1 MDRLPRR
8 LILGSVFALPIVA
21 ATIDHG
27 ASTIFYLLA
36 LVGLV
41 VGWPARR
48 QLEPGEKRIL
58 WGWVAIFVAAAL
70 TVLVAEDF
78 RGYRRQLGHF
88 KLFPLTVPIYL
99 AFRRFAGGCGPWW
112 VAGLA
117 VSGFVSL
124 AVAVY
129 DVGVSGLER
138 ATGAYHYILLG
149 VLTALAI
156 VALGCYLI
164 TVARRPAEYALA
176 LAGMAAAAGACVLS
190 ATRIAWL
197 FFPTAGLLLV
207 WLVRDRIGRRGWLA
221 IAVLT
226 IVGGV
231 GALATP
237 QVAWRVR
244 DTVNDLQ
251 MYREDPTFPTS
262 TGERLSMWRD
272 ATAMFVE
279 SPVLGVG
286 IGDFG
291 LRTERRIAAGE
302 SYMQEIYTHAHNLY
316 LHALATTGVVGT
328 VPLLAGL
335 FVLPWMAFAAAWR
348 RDARGW
354 AGFGALAGLTQVLC
368 LAVLGIATPL
378 LSNPMIIWMLI
389 AQCAQLTLAYRK

>member
-1 MDRLPRR
+1 M
-8 LILGSVFALPIVA
+8 
-21 ATIDHG
+21 
-27 ASTIFYLLA
+27 
-36 LVGLV
+36 
-41 VGWPARR
+41 
-48 QLEPGEKRIL
+48 
-58 WGWVAIFVAAAL
+58 
-70 TVLVAEDF
+70 LVAEDF

-99 AFRRFAGGCGPWW
+99 AFRRFADGCGPWW

-117 VSGFVSL
+117 VSGLVSL

-156 VALGCYLI
+156 VALGCYVI

-176 LAGMAAAAGACVLS
+176 FGGMATAAGACVLS

-197 FFPTAGLLLV
+197 LFPAVGLLLM
-207 WLVRDRIGRRGWLA
+207 WLLRDRIGRRGWLA
-221 IAVLT
+221 IAALT
-226 IVGGV
+226 ILGII

-244 DTVNDLQ
+244 DTVNDLR
-251 MYREDPTFPTS
+251 MHREDPTFPTS

-272 ATAMFVE
+272 ASAMFAE

-286 IGDFG
+286 IGDFR

-302 SYMQEIYTHAHNLY
+302 SYMRKSYTHAHNLY

-328 VPLLAGL
+328 APLLAGL
-335 FVLPWMAFAAAWR
+335 FVFPWLAFAAAWR
-348 RDARGW
+348 RDAHEW
-354 AGFGALAGLTQVLC
+354 AGFGALTGLTQVLC
-368 LAVLGIATPL
+368 LAVLGIANPM
-378 LSNPMIIWMLI
+378 LSNPMIIWIPTPSAPSSPSPIESRTKRRPENWDIPLFLSQP
-389 AQCAQLTLAYRK
+389 ATSVAPSEKGECPNFLG